1 MATRDELSQLIKS
14 VLGLRRGTY
23 LVVNTNDEAKLIEE
37 KPTLAKV
44 QAAISTPERECM
56 LCDTINLR
64 LMGAGGVKDPI
75 VMLVDETGMLDG
87 LPINRIAFYV
97 AHTIKGYQHDIHG
110 TVVIVNDADFGS

>member
-37 KPTLAKV
+37 KPRLAKV
-44 QAAISTPERECM
+44 RAAISTPERECIC
-56 LCDTINLR
+56 CDTINLR
-64 LMGAGGVKDPI
+64 LMGCGVKDRI
-75 VMLVDETGMLDG
+75 VMMVDDTGMLDG
-87 LPINRIAFYV
+87 LPINRLAFYV
-97 AHTIKGYQHDIHG
+97 AHTMRSYPHDIHG